1 MAEKNAY
8 KLPVIQHPAPAQHP
22 LQQQLQ
28 PQQQQPIYYG
38 AVAHSS
44 WATDMWDC
52 FQPAELCLKA
62 CCLPCIVYGKTQHR
76 LQNPTLAGYQP
87 LNNDCCIWSA
97 AQYCGLGCILT
108 LLQRQAIR
116 QKYGIPGDT
125 LEDGFFSWCCHCCAL
140 MQQEKEVEQRSRNG
154 NGFQQG
160 YVRPEGMEMRPQ
172 Q

>member
-1 MAEKNAY
+1 MASRHVGLFPTRRALYFIPTYHSK
-8 KLPVIQHPAPAQHP
+8 VIHLNDLNP
-22 LQQQLQ
+22 
-28 PQQQQPIYYG
+28 G
-38 AVAHSS
+38 
-44 WATDMWDC
+44 
-52 FQPAELCLKA
+52 LKA
-62 CCLPCIVYGKTQHR
+62 YCLPCIVYGKTQHR
-76 LQNPTLAGYQP
+76 LQNPSLAGYQT

-140 MQQEKEVEQRSRNG
+140 MQQEKEVEQRNGSG
-154 NGFQQG
+154 NGLQQG

-172 Q
+172 Y